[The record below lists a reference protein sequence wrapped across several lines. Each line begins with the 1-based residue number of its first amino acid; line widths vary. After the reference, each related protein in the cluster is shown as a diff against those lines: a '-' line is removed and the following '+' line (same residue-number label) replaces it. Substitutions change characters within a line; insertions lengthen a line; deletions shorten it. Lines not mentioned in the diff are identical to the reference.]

1 MPGGGLMG
9 ERRTGLHALVGAYVL
24 DAVDE
29 GDRAEFERHLVT
41 CEQCRDDVRGLQEA
55 TARLAA
61 AAAITPREELRQPT
75 LQAAAV
81 TRQQPPLVGGDR
93 TGEMPRRG
101 RWPARRRFAHPWLAG
116 VAAGVA
122 AVLIVVAVVL
132 GVQAGSMHQRLAVQ
146 QQRDRAMTAVLGA
159 HDAVVLTAAVSTGGT
174 ATVVMS
180 HQARSLVFTARGLAR
195 LPGVRAYELWLAGP
209 AGITPAG
216 MLPPVYHGMSGPM
229 VVGGLARGEQL
240 ELTVEPSSGSQ
251 QPTSAPIV
259 QLVLDT

>member
-1 MPGGGLMG
+1 MG

-24 DAVDE
+24 DAVEDS
-29 GDRAEFERHLVT
+29 DRAEFERHLLT
-41 CEQCRDDVRGLQEA
+41 CEQCRDDVRGLREA
-55 TARLAA
+55 TGRLGN
-61 AAAITPREELRQPT
+61 AAAIKPRPELRRPT
-75 LQAAAV
+75 LQAAGV
-81 TRQQPPLVGGDR
+81 TRQLPPVVADGAA
-93 TGEMPRRG
+93 TARRG
-101 RWPARRRFAHPWLAG
+101 RWPAGRRIVHPWLAG
-116 VAAGVA
+116 IAAGLAVVLAVA
-122 AVLIVVAVVL
+122 AVLL
-132 GVQAGSMHQRLAVQ
+132 GVQAGSMHQRLAAQ

-195 LPGVRAYELWLAGP
+195 LPGVRAYELWLTGP

-216 MLPPVYHGMSGPM
+216 MLPPGYHGMSGPM

-240 ELTVEPSSGSQ
+240 ELTVEPASGSRL
-251 QPTSAPIV
+251 PTSAPIV

>member
-1 MPGGGLMG
+1 MG

-24 DAVDE
+24 DAVGD
-29 GDRAEFERHLVT
+29 GDRAEFERHLLT
-41 CEQCRDDVRGLQEA
+41 CEQCRDDVRGLREA

-61 AAAITPREELRQPT
+61 AAAIKLRPELRQPT

-81 TRQQPPLVGGDR
+81 IRQLPPVVAGER
-93 TGEMPRRG
+93 TAATAPRR
-101 RWPARRRFAHPWLAG
+101 RWPGGRVIAHPWLAA
-116 VAAGVA
+116 VAAGLVLVLA
-122 AVLIVVAVVL
+122 VSAVLL
-132 GVQAGSMHQRLAVQ
+132 GMQAGSMHQRLAAQ
-146 QQRDRAMTAVLGA
+146 QQRDRALTAVLGA

-216 MLPPVYHGMSGPM
+216 MLPPGYRGMSGPM
-229 VVGGLARGEQL
+229 VVSGLGRGEQL
-240 ELTVEPSSGSQ
+240 ELTVEPASGSR

>member
-1 MPGGGLMG
+1 MG

-24 DAVDE
+24 DAVESDE
-29 GDRAEFERHLVT
+29 RAKFERHLLT
-41 CEQCRDDVRGLQEA
+41 CEQCRDDVRGLREA

-61 AAAITPREELRQPT
+61 AAATTPRPELRQST
-75 LQAAAV
+75 LHSV
-81 TRQQPPLVGGDR
+81 GVVRQVPPVV
-93 TGEMPRRG
+93 TGERTAATGRRG
-101 RWPARRRFAHPWLAG
+101 RWPAGRAIARSWLGA
-116 VAAGVA
+116 VAAGL
-122 AVLIVVAVVL
+122 AVVLAVVAVVL
-132 GVQAGSMHQRLAVQ
+132 GLQAGSMHQRLAAQ
-146 QQRDRAMTAVLGA
+146 EQRDSAMTAVLSA

-195 LPGVRAYELWLAGP
+195 LPGVMAYELWLAGP

-216 MLPPVYHGMSGPM
+216 MLPPGQHGMSGPM
-229 VVGGLARGEQL
+229 VVGGLVRGEQL
-240 ELTVEPSSGSQ
+240 ELTAEPASGSR